1 MSKTHDV
8 NILKTVDKEVFNSNA
23 SKTMTENF
31 TKQFSVSGEDIE
43 QMFQQPG
50 QALRTSIKKMQD
62 KQKEEE
68 SKQLDV
74 DDDDMAAFANIRRES
89 DKRFQIMQQ
98 DHDNENEFN
107 ERASIMSMGG
117 RERRTAL
124 GRGTV
129 SAGSGSESTNPGS
142 SDQNDPAVIR
152 HNFMEAVTSRSS
164 TIQQLKQIYMN
175 PLPEEI
181 GPIQCNI
188 RRDQSGVNKFS
199 PKYFLSIADSNTP
212 MLSATKIQSIT
223 CHM

>member
-1 MSKTHDV
+1 MMWMLDDFQDKLDMMRTAYAQFQNQQMSRTHDV

-31 TKQFSVSGEDIE
+31 AKQFSVSGEDIE

-50 QALRTSIKKMQD
+50 KHLRTSIKQMKDQ
-62 KQKEEE
+62 QKEEE

-89 DKRFQIMQQ
+89 EKFQAMQQ

-107 ERASIMSMGG
+107 ERASMMSMGG

-142 SDQNDPAVIR
+142 GDQNDPAVIR
-152 HNFMEAVTSRSS
+152 DSFMEAVTSRSS
-164 TIQQLKQIYMN
+164 TIQQLK
-175 PLPEEI
+175 
-181 GPIQCNI
+181 
-188 RRDQSGVNKFS
+188 
-199 PKYFLSIADSNTP
+199 
-212 MLSATKIQSIT
+212 
-223 CHM
+223 